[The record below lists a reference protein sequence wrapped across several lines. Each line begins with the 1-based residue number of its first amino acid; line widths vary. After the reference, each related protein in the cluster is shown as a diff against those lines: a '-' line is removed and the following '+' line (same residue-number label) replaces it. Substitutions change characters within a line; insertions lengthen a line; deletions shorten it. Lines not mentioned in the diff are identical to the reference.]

1 MARRRGEQVEVYVTI
16 GSLKYGFKTTKSVHN
31 SYKSELGQT
40 TYNGSAG
47 VFFGANSPKPPRA
60 TKEFASGTIGSY
72 CSTDKISSLKSNG
85 WTVSRKARIR
95 GVKTAGKTRTVY
107 VDMPGGWKYAWNITA
122 SEADLASELG
132 FVLATGADA
141 SDLIWGVNYPK
152 PPRASKTD
160 ESGTTSTFI
169 LCTVITCV
177 FAYLIY
183 TSVKKAQIVT
193 VQSISN
199 LKILLSKQLLVR
211 VGV

>member
-141 SDLIWGVNYPK
+141 TDLIWGVNYPK

-160 ESGTTSTFI
+160 ENGTTSTFI
-169 LCTVITCV
+169 KPQNSAIE
-177 FAYLIY
+177 AAIGKGW
-183 TSVKKAQIVT
+183 SVSGVDYD
-193 VQSISN
+193 
-199 LKILLSKQLLVR
+199 LLPDS
-211 VGV
+211 